1 MQILILEKFN
11 RPTTTRY
18 QTEGE
23 KMGHHVTLANY
34 KEVVVNLNKEI
45 TIQVKGQDL
54 TNFDAIYLRT
64 LSGREEIATLIAK
77 YAKLHRIAVFDQ
89 VLENG
94 LSWIDSKSYE
104 LFELSRHGLPIVPS
118 VVAVGETGL
127 STNTSYPLIIKRGAL
142 NQGKGVFLCKTKEE
156 AQKVV
161 EEYNDEVLVFEP
173 FLPNDGDLRVIVI
186 GSKPLA
192 AIKRSSNDPE
202 EFRNNVSLGGSAEE
216 YPLNDELSKLAVL
229 AAKAVG
235 YDIAGVDLIF
245 DQKSQQWSVMEVNRS
260 PQYKGFEAC
269 TNIDVV
275 QEIMKFLT
283 KTNG

>member
-18 QTEGE
+18 QIEGE
-23 KMGHHVTLANY
+23 KIGHQVTLSNY
-34 KEVVVNLNKEI
+34 KEVVINLGKEI
-45 TIQVKGQDL
+45 EIKVQGKDL
-54 TNFDAIYLRT
+54 TTFDAIYLRT
-64 LSGREEIATLIAK
+64 LGGREEMATLIAK
-77 YAKLHRIAVFDQ
+77 YAKLHQIAVFDQ
-89 VLENG
+89 VLADG

-118 VVAVGETGL
+118 VVAVGEIGL
-127 STNTSYPLIIKRGAL
+127 SNSASYPLVIKRGTL

-161 EEYNDEVLVFEP
+161 AEYNDEVLVFEP

-192 AIKRSSNDPE
+192 AIKRSSNNPE
-202 EFRNNVSLGGSAEE
+202 EFRNNVSLGGSAEQF
-216 YPLNDELSKLAVL
+216 PLNDELSSLAVS

-245 DQKSQQWSVMEVNRS
+245 DQDSQKWLVMEVNRS

-269 TNIDVV
+269 TNLDVV
-275 QEIMKFLT
+275 QEIMKFLS
-283 KTNG
+283 KANG